1 MQAQIE
7 LRDLQIACRI
17 GTYGPGDVVPDA
29 HLLDLTLT
37 ISPDL
42 VLIDTDDMDLVFDYD
57 PLVARIDAIA
67 RDHHYATQERVM
79 TRILQACAQYPQ
91 ITAAEICL
99 RKRPVRAGTGSLGVR
114 LAIDAAGLQALRT

>member
-1 MQAQIE
+1 MQARIE

-57 PLVARIDAIA
+57 PLVAQIDAIA